1 MQEAT
6 IPRRWARAF
15 VETVLEL
22 DQGKTDGLSKVEGDL
37 SLLARALTGST
48 DLKNAMFHPAFSS
61 TQREAV
67 LMDIATAASFQ
78 EVTRRFMR
86 LLIEKGRLRYLEGIA
101 AAFRAEVDTRLGRVR
116 ATVTSAKPLDA
127 AALTELQQAL
137 KARVGKDVIAEVHV
151 DETVISGLKAQI
163 GGLVYDGTVRSQ
175 LDRMRAS
182 LL

>member
-15 VETVLEL
+15 VETILER
-22 DQGKTDGLSKVEGDL
+22 DQGKTDGLAAVERDL
-37 SLLARALTGST
+37 TSLAHALTANT
-48 DLKNAMFHPAFSS
+48 DLKNAMFHPAFSQA
-61 TQREAV
+61 QRESV
-67 LMDIATAASFQ
+67 LMEIATASQFQ
-78 EVTRRFMR
+78 DVTRRFMK
-86 LLIEKGRLRYLEGIA
+86 LLVEKSRLRYLEGIA

-116 ATVTSAKPLDA
+116 AIVTSAKALDA

-137 KARVGKDVIAEVHV
+137 KARVGKDVIAEVNV
-151 DETVISGLKAQI
+151 DSSVISGLKAQI

-182 LL
+182 LH